1 MYTEFIVQNIMQSSF
16 NFFYRDVDRGLL
28 EKAGPSGVVDFIF
41 FLISKI
47 KSLQSGLVLNYL
59 SLFMW
64 SLLFILAVVYK
75 IVMV

>member
-1 MYTEFIVQNIMQSSF
+1 MQSSF